1 MPRLKTIEWVDETVK
16 IIDQTQ
22 LPLNL
27 SYVNIS
33 TIEKIYEAIKTLKIR
48 GAPAIG
54 VAAAFGLYL
63 GIKDFPDSGTIE
75 NFILQLQ
82 KSADYLSSS
91 RPTAINL
98 NWALDRMIASV
109 HSIED
114 TMTIAHIKQIL
125 LEEADLILS
134 EDKKAC
140 KTIGEIGF
148 EILKDYNTLLTHCN
162 AGSLATV
169 EYGTALS
176 PVYIGKE
183 KGKVFLVY
191 VDETRPLL
199 QGARITAFEL
209 KDADIPVILICDNMA
224 ASVMAQGK
232 IDAVI
237 VGADRIAANGDFA
250 NKIGTYGLAIAA
262 KAHSIPFFVSAPL
275 SSFDISLKTGKDIPI
290 EEREA
295 EEVIQ
300 GFGQQIG
307 PADVQV
313 YNPAFDITPNNYI
326 TAIVTEKKVIYPPFD
341 KAISEVT
348 AGGLLI

>member
-1 MPRLKTIEWVDETVK
+1 MPRLKTIEWVDDKVR

-22 LPLNL
+22 LPVNL
-27 SYVNIS
+27 AYVDIT
-33 TIEKIYEAIKTLKIR
+33 TIEEMFEAVKTMKVR

-63 GIKDFPDSGTIE
+63 GIKDLPGNESMS
-75 NFILQLQ
+75 NFITELQ
-82 KSADYLSSS
+82 KKAEYLVSS

-98 NWALDRMIASV
+98 KWAIDRMLASF

-114 TMTIAHIKQIL
+114 TLTIANVKQIL
-125 LEEADLILS
+125 LEEAGHILI
-134 EDKKAC
+134 EDKKSC
-140 KTIGEIGF
+140 KAIGENGF

-162 AGSLATV
+162 AGGLAAV

-183 KGKVFLVY
+183 KGKVFHVY

-209 KDADIPVILICDNMA
+209 KEAGIPVTLICDNMA

-237 VGADRIAANGDFA
+237 VGADRITANGDFA
-250 NKIGTYGLAIAA
+250 NKIGTYSLAIIA
-262 KAHSIPFFVSAPL
+262 KAHSIPFYVAAPL
-275 SSFDISLKTGKDIPI
+275 SSFDISLKTGDEIPI
-290 EEREA
+290 EERDADE
-295 EEVIQ
+295 IIN
-300 GFGQQIG
+300 GFDCRTSPSDI
-307 PADVQV
+307 QV
-313 YNPAFDITPNNYI
+313 YNPAFDVTPNKYV
-326 TAIVTEKKVIYPPFD
+326 TAIITEKEVIYPHFEES
-341 KAISEVT
+341 ISEVT